1 MAGNLDVN
9 DFLSISFTHH
19 DEILSKTSTLE
30 ERVFYIHKAATLK
43 WDEYTLRSS
52 LKADL
57 FLQSRIEVIGL
68 YRTEK
73 G

>member
-30 ERVFYIHKAATLK
+30 ERVGQWELPLMHEA
-43 WDEYTLRSS
+43 
-52 LKADL
+52 
-57 FLQSRIEVIGL
+57 
-68 YRTEK
+68 
-73 G
+73 